1 MFYVGSRH
9 VYKYIL
15 DRGLEVSQDIRGAS
29 KTDGG
34 GHKKYSK
41 MKCVIHL
48 QCQKAGWW
56 LLRSFVA
63 LSALLF
69 VRGRPPPSSRS
80 GRGPA
85 GANLELGTQT
95 QRLSSDL
102 SIVISIS
109 WLSGYLGHKSHNTQQ
124 TNNSHKVI
132 FSQAGHVPPLLDS
145 FEIELWAL
153 HPLSWI

>member
-1 MFYVGSRH
+1 MRDTFTVPKS
-9 VYKYIL
+9 
-15 DRGLEVSQDIRGAS
+15 GLMAFKIVR
-29 KTDGG
+29 
-34 GHKKYSK
+34 
-41 MKCVIHL
+41 CPF
-48 QCQKAGWW
+48 
-56 LLRSFVA
+56 RSPVCE
-63 LSALLF
+63 
-69 VRGRPPPSSRS
+69 GPPTASSRS

-145 FEIELWAL
+145 FEIEL
-153 HPLSWI
+153 

>member
-9 VYKYIL
+9 LYKYIQ
-15 DRGLEVSQDIRGAS
+15 DRGLEASQNIKVVS
-29 KTDGG
+29 KTT
-34 GHKKYSK
+34 

-80 GRGPA
+80 GRGRA

-132 FSQAGHVPPLLDS
+132 FSQAAHVPPLLDS

>member
-1 MFYVGSRH
+1 MRDTFTVPKS
-9 VYKYIL
+9 
-15 DRGLEVSQDIRGAS
+15 GLMAFKIVRCPFRSPVCEGPPTA
-29 KTDGG
+29 
-34 GHKKYSK
+34 
-41 MKCVIHL
+41 L
-48 QCQKAGWW
+48 QPVWAW
-56 LLRSFVA
+56 
-63 LSALLF
+63 
-69 VRGRPPPSSRS
+69 
-80 GRGPA
+80 PA

-145 FEIELWAL
+145 FEIEL
-153 HPLSWI
+153 